1 MPPSPTV
8 PTQQRSVAPSPSLT
22 AEAAGTLSLL
32 PAPMRERGTALALQS
47 APQDQPMVARAAVEA
62 SSALEFS
69 GRFPSPGA
77 MAAAWDRGMAPVLA
91 SAREG
96 LPLSTMAQ
104 DAGFGSN
111 VAGFISHRM
120 TQGEAPRLEA
130 PSQAVAWHPQ
140 LAPHDWEMGSA
151 IARSLS
157 SPEIKSGTA
166 ARLYHEIRSPEAG
179 GWSAGA
185 QFIQTVQEVLN
196 GKPSDPV
203 AALHARLTE
212 IEARGSLSSS
222 AMALW
227 RASVRSVK

>member
-1 MPPSPTV
+1 
-8 PTQQRSVAPSPSLT
+8 
-22 AEAAGTLSLL
+22 
-32 PAPMRERGTALALQS
+32 
-47 APQDQPMVARAAVEA
+47 
-62 SSALEFS
+62 
-69 GRFPSPGA
+69 

-120 TQGEAPRLEA
+120 TQGEAPRLET

-151 IARSLS
+151 ISRSLS
-157 SPEIKSGTA
+157 SPEIKPGTA

-185 QFIQTVQEVLN
+185 QFIQTIQEVLN